1 MSNASR
7 PTYFPAVGRPDNNG
21 IQTGYSSAKDQTAHT
36 KMKFRQ
42 YGQGSQEEL
51 KDKREAFKEELAAK
65 EKKFLLSK
73 DITTAWMAKEVQKL
87 NIPLLLQDQPDL
99 EAVDQ
104 QYDDEDISFGHHGK
118 EKKHQEEE
126 GEGGGSGSDGFD
138 SSSEEEDDD
147 DEDDDEDEL
156 QAELERIR
164 AERAQA
170 QARKAAEEKAL
181 SEKLRHDEA
190 LKANPLASFTTTTAT
205 GGGSDGKIKRRW
217 NDDVI
222 FRNQAKDEPDV
233 KKRFINDTVRS
244 DFHRS
249 FLKKFVK

>member
-36 KMKFRQ
+36 KMKLRQ

-51 KDKREAFKEELAAK
+51 KQKRESFKEELATK

-73 DITTAWMAKEVQKL
+73 DVSTAWMAKEVQKL
-87 NIPLLLQDQPDL
+87 DIPLLLKDQPDL
-99 EAVDQ
+99 QAIDQ
-104 QYDDEDISFGHHGK
+104 EYDDADISFNHHHHSK
-118 EKKHQEEE
+118 EKKDEDEE
-126 GEGGGSGSDGFD
+126 GSGSGDGFD

-181 SEKLRHDEA
+181 SDKLRHDEA
-190 LKANPLASFTTTTAT
+190 LKANPLASFGQSTA
-205 GGGSDGKIKRRW
+205 GGDSNGKVSR
-217 NDDVI
+217 VI
-222 FRNQAKDEPDV
+222 FFTLVFSLMN
-233 KKRFINDTVRS
+233 
-244 DFHRS
+244 
-249 FLKKFVK
+249 